1 MILYHG
7 TKAEYGEMIVKSGIL
22 KNDVKRN
29 YECNDYADLG
39 TTNGYVY
46 LTDKLY
52 VAASYGNKNTFLFV
66 DEGQKRDDFFYIF
79 RIDMPSEMVEA
90 DLDEIKIVARQNT
103 DREFSVEESLNLCS
117 AVRCST
123 SISKNHYRI
132 SYTICPNT
140 LNHDVPYTDLELVRQ
155 FVPLSQTVIKPELSK
170 QEINKIKE
178 LTRIF
183 NERFEW
189 CKL

>member
-66 DEGQKRDDFFYIF
+66 DEGQKRDFFLHI
-79 RIDMPSEMVEA
+79 
-90 DLDEIKIVARQNT
+90 
-103 DREFSVEESLNLCS
+103 
-117 AVRCST
+117 
-123 SISKNHYRI
+123 
-132 SYTICPNT
+132 
-140 LNHDVPYTDLELVRQ
+140 
-155 FVPLSQTVIKPELSK
+155 
-170 QEINKIKE
+170 
-178 LTRIF
+178 
-183 NERFEW
+183 
-189 CKL
+189 